1 MVNNLHR
8 LEVIW
13 KKRRGVENRSLVHAA
28 RYITV
33 SPCAGLGFQG
43 SFGFFQEQLMCKE
56 LMLSMWFENCG
67 IREEIRTN
75 ASGPENGSQLQCVPE
90 QSSRRQLIHAGS
102 QEDYTK
108 DKRCIEDIRKTLN
121 KLRYN
126 SGHL

>member
-1 MVNNLHR
+1 MANTLHR
-8 LEVIW
+8 LEVTW
-13 KKRRGVENRSLVHAA
+13 KKRWGVENHSLVHAA

-56 LMLSMWFENCG
+56 LMLSIWFENCG
-67 IREEIRTN
+67 IREEIRTD
-75 ASGPENGSQLQCVPE
+75 ASGPENGGQLQCVPE
-90 QSSRRQLIHAGS
+90 QSSRRQFIHAGS

-108 DKRCIEDIRKTLN
+108 DKRCIEDIRKTIN

>member
-1 MVNNLHR
+1 
-8 LEVIW
+8 
-13 KKRRGVENRSLVHAA
+13 VENCSLVHAA

-33 SPCAGLGFQG
+33 SPCGGLGFQG

-56 LMLSMWFENCG
+56 LMLSLWFENCG

-90 QSSRRQLIHAGS
+90 QSSRRQLIHAES
-102 QEDYTK
+102 QEDYTM
-108 DKRCIEDIRKTLN
+108 DKRCIEDIRKTLS